1 MIEMEFFSLIMEN
14 SMGLW
19 IRTRGFY
26 GMFFDPTYI
35 FVIIG
40 VVLSLIASGLVKS
53 TYAKYEKVRS
63 MSGYTGAQVAERIL
77 HQAGIYDVQISHISG
92 DLTDN
97 YNPKTKILSLSDTV
111 YGSTSVAALGVAAHE
126 CGHAIQHNKE
136 YAPLKLR
143 GAMVP
148 AVNVC
153 STISWP
159 VILLGAFLGWNRFF
173 ITLGILFFA
182 VAVLFSLVTLPVEFD
197 ASGRALRILGNSGIL
212 SGDEVKKARKVL
224 TAAAMTYV
232 ASAATMI
239 LQLLRLIILFGGN
252 GRDD

>member
-1 MIEMEFFSLIMEN
+1 
-14 SMGLW
+14 
-19 IRTRGFY
+19 
-26 GMFFDPTYI
+26 MFFDPTYI
-35 FVIIG
+35 LVLIG

-53 TYAKYEKVRS
+53 TYAKYAKVRS

-148 AVNVC
+148 AVNIS

-159 VILLGAFLGWNRFF
+159 VILLGVFMGGNQFL
-173 ITLGILFFA
+173 ITLGIIFFA

-212 SGDEVKKARKVL
+212 AGDEVKKARKVL